1 MVPTVGTGMD
11 DATARQFLAEHHQGV
26 LITLRRDGSPQSSNI
41 AYHLGDDGVA
51 RISVTADRAKTKN
64 LARDP
69 RAVLHVVG
77 ESFYCYVSAS
87 GTVELSPVSTEPGDP
102 TGRELLELHDAV
114 AADPHPDPDE
124 FFRAMV
130 DDRRLVVRFT
140 PTGFSGMV

>member
-11 DATARQFLAEHHQGV
+11 DAEARQFLADRHQGV
-26 LITLRRDGSPQSSNI
+26 LITLRRDGRPQSSNI

-77 ESFYCYVSAS
+77 ESFYRYVSAA
-87 GTVELSPVSTEPGDP
+87 GEVELSPVSAEPGDA

-114 AADPHPDPDE
+114 APDPHPDPDE

>member
-1 MVPTVGTGMD
+1 MVLTVGTGMD
-11 DATARQFLAEHHQGV
+11 DADARQFLADHHQGV
-26 LITLRRDGSPQSSNI
+26 LITLRSDGSPQSSNI

-77 ESFYCYVSAS
+77 ESFYQYVSAS
-87 GTVELSPVSTEPGDP
+87 GTAELAPVSTELGDA

-114 AADPHPDPDE
+114 APAPHPDPDE
-124 FFRAMV
+124 FFQAMV

-140 PTGFSGMV
+140 PDRFTGMV